1 MSTFQISKLGYK
13 SVAHYLIETHRA
25 ETKPEKN
32 AENTNQVS
40 VKRILPFLDLDA
52 ASEKPSEDKIES
64 SEPQFEN
71 KGSNS
76 SLSAINAQ
84 SSVKRSLPFSEAE
97 EKQLG
102 AMQTAKEI
110 LMKSEDMGLHL
121 TCIKNDGDSTIVL
134 KGTPLSEKPSF
145 ANELNSESVGARL
158 KRKRQEGCSSGVNL
172 SGSDEKLSVVKKA
185 VESVASSGVMTRSRG
200 KLKQ

>member
-1 MSTFQISKLGYK
+1 MSTLQISKLGYK

-40 VKRILPFLDLDA
+40 VKRTLPFLDLDA

-71 KGSNS
+71 TP
-76 SLSAINAQ
+76 INAQ

-97 EKQLG
+97 EKELG

>member
-1 MSTFQISKLGYK
+1 MSTLQISKLGYK

-71 KGSNS
+71 TP
-76 SLSAINAQ
+76 INAQ

-97 EKQLG
+97 EKELG

-172 SGSDEKLSVVKKA
+172 SGSDEKLSDVKKA